1 MGYIIEVS
9 FDILKNSNMTEIQV
23 EVKNLAEYCG
33 CVSFYEDYEYDDRCQ
48 FKRNHCVFTTHF
60 LDENMLFMLDFI
72 KNIRKEKYLFLE
84 SIYNEETRMLV
95 YASQYYLT
103 QKMDKYKA
111 KMFRRERSYSEDEA
125 MIIKTI
131 KK

>member
-23 EVKNLAEYCG
+23 EVKNLAEYYG

-48 FKRNHCVFTTHF
+48 YKRNHCVFTTHF

-84 SIYNEETRMLV
+84 SIYNEESRMLV

-103 QKMDKYKA
+103 QMDKYKA